1 MAASSRREIAGA
13 VLALHPRSHA
23 DELGIDVARNT
34 PAPLY
39 RWLLASLLFSA
50 RIPAAQ
56 AQKAAA
62 ALFEQGWRTPARMAA
77 STWERRV
84 AVLNHAGYARYDES
98 TARYIGDT
106 TALLIERYSG
116 DLRRLRDAAGHDPA
130 RERALLKVFK
140 GIGDVGADIFCREA
154 QLAWDELY
162 PFADRK
168 ALETARRLDLGDD
181 AAALATLV
189 ERHDLPRLLS
199 GLVRVGLHRQFDE
212 VMRRAGCADRA

>member
-1 MAASSRREIAGA
+1 MAASSRRQTARA

-34 PAPLY
+34 PAALY
-39 RWLLASLLFSA
+39 QWLLVSLLFSA
-50 RIPAAQ
+50 RIPATQ

-62 ALFEQGWRTPARMAA
+62 ALFGQGWRTPARMVA
-77 STWERRV
+77 SSWERRV
-84 AVLNHAGYARYDES
+84 AVLNRSGYARYDES
-98 TARYIGDT
+98 AARYIGDT
-106 TALLIERYSG
+106 TGLLIQRYGG
-116 DLRRLRDAAGHDPA
+116 DLRRLRDAAGRDPA
-130 RERALLKVFK
+130 QERTRLKDFK

-154 QLAWDELY
+154 QLAWEELY

-168 ALETARRLDLGDD
+168 ALATASRLDLGDD
-181 AAALATLV
+181 AAALAALV
-189 ERHDLPRLLS
+189 ELRDLPRLLS